1 MPDTVAPAALGNAIL
16 SKLYEI
22 LTTGDDTVPASEDNF
37 FSWASPGIPVSP
49 DDFNFLSQGLTGVVK
64 KKAIEETTATP
75 PPPSGATP
83 TTEPQAPQLS
93 SAELEKLR
101 AQDTAQLYMQAENF
115 ARLVDFVPD
124 VAAATN
130 QQFARLAILN
140 NEGSLSDIYR
150 YTLRMS
156 QVMETPLPADVE
168 AKIEKFR
175 GLLST
180 TSKKKDIITDAE
192 TEVTEPSAM
201 VRAYFE
207 KMAAY
212 ENAAL
217 EYNNARINALDASES
232 KAVHYWSMNAPILR
246 NKVTAAMSDW
256 VSAGYKNDYEKISA
270 YLDQVSQRDMA
281 LLKQQYRDDLEKAR
295 LTGLASGSDF
305 YYTSL
310 VPGNF
315 ATASGWTEF
324 RFSSTDYARH
334 SNSSYSHK
342 SRSASGSAGFFGIG
356 ATASHSSSRGYTAY
370 DSNFDLDSFRLDF
383 KICQVPIVRPWFKTQ
398 FLLSKSWRF
407 DQSNLESKGEIISDG
422 APTPRGLMPAYPTM
436 VIFIKDLK
444 LGLAHAEGLQHF
456 MSQYASSSTGGGASA
471 SFLCFNMGAEYSQ
484 GSARGSSER
493 DFEYHAN
500 SEGIDV
506 PGMQVI
512 GFKCHVMPKSPA
524 PLPEIKNWI

>member
-1 MPDTVAPAALGNAIL
+1 MPNEVEPAALGNAIMG
-16 SKLYEI
+16 KLYNI

-37 FSWASPGIPVSP
+37 FSWASPGIPMVP
-49 DDFNFLSQGLTGVVK
+49 EDFEFLHQGLTGVVK
-64 KKAIEETTATP
+64 KAAIEETSATP
-75 PPPSGATP
+75 PPPAGETP
-83 TTEPQAPQLS
+83 TTDPPPAQLS
-93 SAELEKLR
+93 AAELEKLR

-124 VAAATN
+124 VAAADN
-130 QQFARLAILN
+130 HQFARLAILN

-156 QVMETPLPADVE
+156 QVMETPLPDDVK

-180 TSKKKDIITDAE
+180 TTKKKDIITDEE

-201 VRAYFE
+201 VKAYFE

-232 KAVHYWSMNAPILR
+232 KAVHYWSINAPILR
-246 NKVTAAMSDW
+246 NRVQAAMSEW
-256 VSAGYKNDYEKISA
+256 VSSGYKNEYEKISA

-305 YYTSL
+305 FYTSV

-324 RFSSTDYARH
+324 SFSSTDFERH
-334 SNSSYSHK
+334 ANSSYNHK
-342 SRSASGSAGFFGIG
+342 SWKTSGSAGFLGIG
-356 ATASHSSSRGYTAY
+356 ATASHSSGRGYQRF
-370 DSNFDLDSFRLDF
+370 DSTFDLDTFRLTF
-383 KICQVPIVRPWFKTQ
+383 KICQASVVRPWMKMP

-407 DQSNLESKGEIISDG
+407 DQSNLEAKGEFISDG
-422 APTPRGLMPAYPTM
+422 GAPPKGLMPAYPSM
-436 VIFIKDLK
+436 MIFIKDLK
-444 LGLAHAEGLQHF
+444 LSMAHADSLTHQ
-456 MSQYASSSTGGGASA
+456 MSEYASSSTGGGASVN
-471 SFLCFNMGAEYSQ
+471 FMCFNLGASYAQ
-484 GSARGSSER
+484 GSSRGSSER
-493 DFEYHAN
+493 DFEYHAT
-500 SEGIDV
+500 SEGIEV

-512 GFKCHVMPKSPA
+512 GFKCHVMPKSPD

>member
-1 MPDTVAPAALGNAIL
+1 MPNTVEPAVLGNAIMG
-16 SKLYEI
+16 KLYNI
-22 LTTGDDTVPASEDNF
+22 LTTGDDSVPASEDNF
-37 FSWASPGIPVSP
+37 FSWASPGIPVDP
-49 DDFNFLSQGLTGVVK
+49 EDFNFLSQGLTGVVK
-64 KKAIEETTATP
+64 KTAIEETSATP
-75 PPPSGATP
+75 PPTAGETPSG
-83 TTEPQAPQLS
+83 EAPPSQLS

-124 VAAATN
+124 VAAAN
-130 QQFARLAILN
+130 NHQFARLAILN

-156 QVMETPLPADVE
+156 QVMETPLPDDVKE
-168 AKIEKFR
+168 KIEKFR

-180 TSKKKDIITDAE
+180 TTKKKDIITDEE
-192 TEVTEPSAM
+192 TEVTEPSDM
-201 VRAYFE
+201 VKAYFE

-217 EYNNARINALDASES
+217 EYNSARINALDASES

-246 NKVTAAMSDW
+246 NKVSAAMSDW

-305 YYTSL
+305 FYSSL

-315 ATASGWTEF
+315 ATSSGWTEF
-324 RFSSTDYARH
+324 SFSSTDFESHRD
-334 SNSSYSHK
+334 SSYSHK
-342 SRSASGSAGFFGIG
+342 SWSTSGSAGFLGIG
-356 ATASHSSSRGYTAY
+356 ATASHSSSRGYQKF
-370 DSNFDLDSFRLDF
+370 DSSFDAESFRLTF
-383 KICQVPIVRPWFKTQ
+383 KICQVPIVRPWLKTQ
-398 FLLSKSWRF
+398 FLLSKAWRF

-422 APTPRGLMPAYPTM
+422 EAPPTGLMPAYPTM

-444 LGLAHAEGLQHF
+444 LTMANSEGLQHQ
-456 MSQYASSSTGGGASA
+456 MSEYASSSTGGGASVN
-471 SFLCFNMGAEYSQ
+471 FMCFNLGASYAK
-484 GSARGSSER
+484 GSSSGSSER
-493 DFEYHAN
+493 DFEYHAT
-500 SEGIDV
+500 SEGIEV

-512 GFKCHVMPKSPA
+512 GFKCHVLPKSPN